1 MRTRLPAVFL
11 LFAITLLSL
20 AKGGSCRSP
29 EGYHSFAD
37 YPGFAELFADHCR
50 AGEKAPFGE
59 KEKDLLRRYQPRFI
73 LPPGGEPPLDFYRD
87 YLPCT
92 VMRTWPDGSLVSS
105 VVTRALLLEHLRSR
119 TAYLDFDPSC
129 FAEGPP
135 VEPVVYGRVYRE
147 RVRFPLDGGSEE
159 RNLTFLK
166 YNILFSRSG
175 LASELPLLH
184 RIMLAFPGLDAE
196 DWHELDN
203 FAAVHVVLDE
213 EDRPFA
219 VLLAQHN
226 HHRTYL
232 LARDFPLPPDA
243 HLAFD
248 VAERSNELYLAA
260 SSTEKV
266 RHRVV
271 QWSLYLDY
279 LLSGENRPFFSAHDI
294 TRGARAGGS
303 AVANKL
309 VFLPPCD
316 PIYRAEML
324 LGEPRPF
331 MGRYI
336 GRDGPPGS
344 DYYTIPPLM
353 PLGTL
358 LKFSYLQD
366 GDAEDIALVREA
378 VDTGRKSIIID
389 RIVEY
394 GGRSLYRDWMG
405 PPESEKPR
413 R

>member
-1 MRTRLPAVFL
+1 VRTRLPAAFFL
-11 LFAITLLSL
+11 ALATLLCSP
-20 AKGGSCRSP
+20 KGASCLGS
-29 EGYHSFAD
+29 EGYHTFAD

-50 AGEKAPFGE
+50 DGKEELPGEE
-59 KEKDLLRRYQPRFI
+59 ERILLQRYQPRFI

-92 VMRTWPDGSLVSS
+92 VLRAWPERSLISS
-105 VVTRALLLEHLRSR
+105 DMSRDLLREHVHSR
-119 TAYLDFDPSC
+119 TSYLDFDPSC
-129 FAEGPP
+129 FEERLP
-135 VEPVVYGRVYRE
+135 VEPAVYGRIYRE
-147 RVRFPLDGGSEE
+147 KVRFPSDGGTVE
-159 RNLTFLK
+159 RDLTFLK

-175 LASELPLLH
+175 LAAALPLSH
-184 RIMLAFPGLDAE
+184 RLLLAFPGLDAA

-213 EDRPFA
+213 DDIPFA
-219 VLLAQHN
+219 LLLAQHN

-232 LARDFPLPPDA
+232 LGRDVVLPPDGR
-243 HLAFD
+243 LSFD
-248 VAERSNELYLAA
+248 VAERSNELYLSS
-260 SSTEKV
+260 SSTQEV

-294 TRGARAGGS
+294 TRGLRAGGS
-303 AVANKL
+303 EAACRL

-316 PIYRAEML
+316 PLYRAEML

-358 LKFSYLQD
+358 LQFSYLQD

-378 VDTGRKSIIID
+378 INTREETIGIGKILQH
-389 RIVEY
+389 
-394 GGRSLYRDWMG
+394 GGRNLYRDWRKIV
-405 PPESEKPR
+405 ESENR
-413 R
+413 